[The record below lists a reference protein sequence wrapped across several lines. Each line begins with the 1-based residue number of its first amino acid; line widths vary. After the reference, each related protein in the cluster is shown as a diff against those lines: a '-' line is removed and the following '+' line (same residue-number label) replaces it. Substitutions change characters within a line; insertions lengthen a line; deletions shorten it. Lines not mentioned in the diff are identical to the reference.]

1 MNKNKEI
8 LTRKEKGQNVFFR
21 DFLIKADSAVD
32 TSDTNVI
39 NFTLTSEEKY
49 KRYDWDIGYYYEVL
63 GHEKGEVN
71 LDRMNNKAPLLY
83 EHDSEKQIGVIL
95 KAELNENDK
104 TVECSARFSK
114 NTFPQEVLNDIKDG
128 IRTKMSGGYHINN
141 NSLVYVGKNESDG
154 LPIYRVTDWTLVE
167 ASNVSIAADDTV
179 SIKSGDKSFSIRSL
193 FKKKKEDEVVEAIRS
208 LFKKKKE
215 DEVVEDEETKKE
227 DEVAEDE
234 KEEVTET
241 EEKKN
246 KSIEV
251 VDNEKVNKDN
261 RSNEINLIA
270 KSFNFP
276 KDQVELFLKTDK
288 SVEEFAD
295 LVKQFNNKKER
306 KNMSNMLN
314 EKELGDFN
322 LFRLLNTFENGGS
335 KEAEISRELLK
346 KTGSNASFMLPP
358 QVLRKA
364 AIGMLKRAYNTG
376 GAGGAVNLVDEYLDA
391 ENLIDILRPLLL
403 ASKLGMRTVTGLIG
417 DYAVPKKLSGMTS
430 TWVGDSGAGTES
442 SATFGKLVAKPKILA
457 SKTEIYELARLQ
469 MSPDAQNLAVQDML
483 ASRMQE
489 LDRVIFAGTG
499 GATSQPT
506 GVLNLSGVPTIE
518 LGANGDVITRDA
530 IIDLYSALG
539 NGNANVDNARLI
551 TNWKAKSAMAKT
563 KVDAGSGMFLDGEF
577 RDSLLVTNNIPSNLT
592 KGTGT
597 GLSAMILGDFSDGII
612 AEWGQPDFMVDKTTG
627 FNEGKTIVMMRQAT
641 DVLFRNTQSFAKI
654 VDIKA

>member
-21 DFLIKADSAVD
+21 DLLIKADSAVD
-32 TSDTNVI
+32 TSDANVI

-95 KAELNENDK
+95 KAELNETDK

-167 ASNVSIAADDTV
+167 ASNVSIPADDTV

-193 FKKKKEDEVVEAIRS
+193 IKKKKEEEDDKITEE
-208 LFKKKKE
+208 KE
-215 DEVVEDEETKKE
+215 DD
-227 DEVAEDE
+227 VAEVD
-234 KEEVTET
+234 EVTET
-241 EEKKN
+241 EEEKSKKK

-251 VDNEKVNKDN
+251 VDNEKVDKDN

-276 KDQVELFLKTDK
+276 KSEVELFLKTDK
-288 SVEEFAD
+288 TVEEFAD

-314 EKELGDFN
+314 EKELGGFN

-335 KEAEISRELLK
+335 QEAEISRELLK
-346 KTGSNASFMLPP
+346 KSGSNASFMLPP

-364 AIGMLKRAYNTG
+364 ALGMLSRAYNTG
-376 GAGGAVNLVDEYLDA
+376 GAGGAVNLVNEYLDA

-403 ASKLGMRTVTGLIG
+403 ASKLGMRTVTGLVG

-483 ASRMQE
+483 ASRLQE

-499 GATSQPT
+499 GVTSQPT
-506 GVLNLSGVPTIE
+506 GVLNLSGVPTIA
-518 LGANGDVITRDA
+518 LGENGDVITRDA

-577 RDSLLVTNNIPSNLT
+577 KDSLLVTNNIPSNLT

>member
-21 DFLIKADSAVD
+21 DLLIKADSAVD
-32 TSDTNVI
+32 NSDANVI

-63 GHEKGEVN
+63 GHDKGEVN

-167 ASNVSIAADDTV
+167 ASNVSIPADDTV

-193 FKKKKEDEVVEAIRS
+193 IKKKKEDEVTEEDDKVTEE
-208 LFKKKKE
+208 KE
-215 DEVVEDEETKKE
+215 DEVI
-227 DEVAEDE
+227 EDE

-241 EEKKN
+241 EDKKN

-251 VDNEKVNKDN
+251 VDNEKVKMDN

-276 KDQVELFLKTDK
+276 QDQVELFIKTDK

-314 EKELGDFN
+314 EKELSNFN

-335 KEAEISRELLK
+335 QEAEISRELLK
-346 KTGSNASFMLPP
+346 KSGSNASFMLPP

-364 AIGMLKRAYNTG
+364 ALGMLSRAYNTS

-403 ASKLGMRTVTGLIG
+403 ASKLGMRTVTGLVG

-483 ASRMQE
+483 ASRLQE

-506 GVLNLSGVPTIE
+506 GVLNLSGVPIIA
-518 LGANGDVITRDA
+518 LGENGDVITRDA

-577 RDSLLVTNNIPSNLT
+577 KDSLLVTNNIPSNLT